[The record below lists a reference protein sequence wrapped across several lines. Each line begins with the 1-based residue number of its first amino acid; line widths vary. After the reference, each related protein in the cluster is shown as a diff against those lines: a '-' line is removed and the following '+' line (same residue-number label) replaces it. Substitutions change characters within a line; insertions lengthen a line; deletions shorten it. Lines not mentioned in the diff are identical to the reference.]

1 MNKRIYLSALA
12 MVLFSLPFFAA
23 GKGYGLGF
31 CTGLAASLVSFY
43 LLGRSIPGVG
53 GRVPTKSGVI
63 IMLGARGFVAFLI
76 LCAGAGAGAYIPP
89 MAAGITCGL
98 VVHVYM
104 ALAPRPVS

>member
-1 MNKRIYLSALA
+1 MNKRIYFSALA
-12 MVLFSLPFFAA
+12 MMLLSLLFFAV

-31 CTGLAASLVSFY
+31 CTGLAASLVSFF
-43 LLGRSIPGVG
+43 LLGRSIPASG
-53 GRVPTKSGVI
+53 GRVPTKSGAL

-104 ALAPRPVS
+104 TLAYRPVS